1 MVLVLVFIIFEG
13 YNITSGMVMIPFML
27 GIGIMFYDVRKW
39 YGWVLAGGSRVALV
53 FEVIESINFTFLE

>member
-1 MVLVLVFIIFEG
+1 
-13 YNITSGMVMIPFML
+13 MIPFML